1 MSTFKKCDKS
11 VREMANELLC
21 EFETHKPL
29 LDAKVTIDL
38 IFAFGDRNEQGLMTT
53 SALTKGGV
61 RALGIAKII
70 SLKDRVAGRGD
81 AEITLDGDWW
91 HDAKDQQRR
100 ALLDHEL
107 HHITVKIKEGCSIY
121 DDIGRP
127 KLAMRKHDYEF
138 GWFTIIAARHGK
150 FSIEVEQSTRIME
163 EQGEFYFP
171 KALQP
176 A

>member
-1 MSTFKKCDKS
+1 MSTFKKCDKA
-11 VREMANELLC
+11 VREMANEILC
-21 EFETHKPL
+21 EFETHRPL

-38 IFAFGDRNEQGLMTT
+38 LFAYADRNEAGERAAD
-53 SALTKGGV
+53 ALSKGGV

-70 SLKDRVAGRGD
+70 TLKDRVAGRGD

-91 HDAKDQQRR
+91 ADAKEQQRR

-107 HHITVKIKEGCSIY
+107 HHLAVSIKEGCSVY
-121 DDIGRP
+121 DDAGRP
-127 KLAMRKHDYEF
+127 KLKMRKHDYEF

-150 FSIEVEQSTRIME
+150 FSIEVEQSTRIMH

>member
-1 MSTFKKCDKS
+1 MSTFKKCDKT

-21 EFETHKPL
+21 EFDTHKPL
-29 LDAKVTIDL
+29 LNAKVNIEL
-38 IFAFGDRNEQGLMTT
+38 LFAFGDVNDKGEKTGD
-53 SALTKGGV
+53 ALSKGGI

-70 SLKDRVAGRGD
+70 TMKDRVAGRGD
-81 AEITLDGDWW
+81 AEVTLDGDWW
-91 HDAKDQQRR
+91 KDAKDQQRR

-107 HHITVKIKEGCSIY
+107 HHLSVKTKEGFVVI
-121 DDIGRP
+121 DDAGRP
-127 KLAMRKHDYEF
+127 KLNMRKHDYEF

-150 FSIEVEQSTRIME
+150 FSIEVEQSTRIMD